1 MDAQLFAADY
11 QTAKAVW
18 KLPPKVLG

>member
-18 KLPPKVLG
+18 KMPPKVLG